1 MCNKE
6 QGHYQVPVFRGLSD
20 SLQCA
25 IDIQNAEAVTAVLVN
40 ADAAFQSM
48 AISQEQFDELVAD
61 AREAGYEFA

>member
-1 MCNKE
+1 MNACFQE
-6 QGHYQVPVFRGLSD
+6 PVFKGLSD

-25 IDIQNAEAVTAVLVN
+25 IDIQNDEAVTAVLIN